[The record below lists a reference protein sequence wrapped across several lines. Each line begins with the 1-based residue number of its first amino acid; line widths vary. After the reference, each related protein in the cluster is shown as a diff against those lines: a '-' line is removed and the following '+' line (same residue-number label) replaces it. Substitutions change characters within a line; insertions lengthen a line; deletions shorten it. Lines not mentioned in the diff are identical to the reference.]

1 MRILLATDA
10 WRPQLNGVVVTLEHT
25 VAQLRSLGHEVRVV
39 EPSRFLRCPF
49 PGYPEVELALA
60 PRAGVERELLAFLP
74 EAVHIATE
82 GPIGL
87 ATRAFCLRHGWPF
100 TTAFHTRFPE
110 YLSARRLAPVALTYA
125 YLRRFHAPA
134 RRCLVS
140 TASLEKTLAEQ
151 GFARLARWE
160 RGVDTDRFKP
170 AVRSPQWQRPL
181 LGYLGRLAIEKNVDD
196 FLRLTLPGTR
206 LVIGDGPERARLQE
220 QYPTAIFAGRLEGD
234 DLARLLAQIDV
245 LVFPSRTDTF
255 GLVMLEALACGVPVA
270 AYRVAGPVDI
280 VRDGGTGALDD
291 SLERAVQRAMRIDP
305 MRCREFALEH
315 SWTAATRQFLGHLA
329 PIGVQEHGRRAS
341 G

>member
-25 VAQLRSLGHEVRVV
+25 VAQLRALGHEVRVV
-39 EPSRFLRCPF
+39 EPSRFVRCPF

-60 PRAGVERELLAFLP
+60 PRAGVERELLSFVP
-74 EAVHIATE
+74 QAVHIATE

-110 YLSARRLAPVALTYA
+110 YLSARRLAPIALTYA

-140 TASLEKTLAEQ
+140 TATLERTLAEQ

-160 RGVDTDRFKP
+160 RGVDTERFRP
-170 AVRSPQWQRPL
+170 VARSAHWKRPL
-181 LGYLGRLAIEKNVDD
+181 LGYLGRLALEKNVDD
-196 FLRLTLPGTR
+196 FLKLRLPGTR
-206 LVIGDGPERARLQE
+206 LVIGDGPERPRLCQ
-220 QYPTAIFAGRLEGD
+220 QYPDAIFAGRLEGEA
-234 DLARLLAQIDV
+234 LARLLAELDV

-255 GLVMLEALACGVPVA
+255 GLVILEALACGVPVA
-270 AYRVAGPVDI
+270 AYPVPGPVDI
-280 VRDGGTGALDD
+280 VRDGETGALDE
-291 SLERAVQRAMRIDP
+291 SLEHATQRALRIDSA
-305 MRCREFALEH
+305 RCREFALAR
-315 SWTAATRQFLGHLA
+315 SWAAATRQFLGHLA
-329 PIGVQEHGRRAS
+329 PIGAPDDALRAS

>member
-1 MRILLATDA
+1 MRIALATDA

-25 VAQLRSLGHEVRVV
+25 VAHLRQQGHEVRVI

-60 PRAGVERELLAFLP
+60 PGAGVERELRAFLP
-74 EAVHIATE
+74 DAVHIATE

-87 ATRAFCLRHGWPF
+87 AARAFCLRRGWPF

-110 YLSARRLAPVALTYA
+110 YLSARRLAPAALTYA

-134 RRCLVS
+134 RSCLVS
-140 TASLEKTLAEQ
+140 TATLERTLAAQ

-160 RGVDTDRFKP
+160 RGVDTDRFRP
-170 AVRSPQWQRPL
+170 VARSARWQRPL
-181 LGYLGRLAIEKNVDD
+181 LGYLGRLALEKNVDD
-196 FLRLTLPGTR
+196 FLRLRLPGTR
-206 LVIGDGPERARLQE
+206 IVIGDGPEKARLSQ
-220 QYPTAIFAGRLEGD
+220 QYPEAIFVGRVEGEA
-234 DLARLLAQIDV
+234 LARVLAELDV

-270 AYRVAGPVDI
+270 AYPVPGPVDI
-280 VRDGGTGALDD
+280 VRDGETGALDE
-291 SLERAVQRAMRIDP
+291 SLERAVQRALGIDP
-305 MRCREFALEH
+305 TRCRQFALER
-315 SWTAATRQFLGHLA
+315 SWAAATRQFASHLA
-329 PIGVQEHGRRAS
+329 WIGRGRDALRAS